1 MSQEV
6 KTAIRQL
13 NNVCGLHVRDF
24 YHGDVA
30 SQRSDFVLHVNLL
43 SHLSCFHGL
52 CYLTID
58 LTPPQYQHDKPVFL
72 TMYHASHSTLPGIG
86 ELLQSCP
93 YLQYLSITAYNVYL
107 PEDPLVYSRLLQLQL
122 KTFTTDANKQ
132 FFNALS
138 SAQDLTVLCLQLRS
152 FPRLAVIDILP
163 KLPNLTAC
171 HIV

>member
-13 NNVCGLHVRDF
+13 NNVCGLHVHDF

-58 LTPPQYQHDKPVFL
+58 LTPPQYQHDKPAFL
-72 TMYHASHSTLPGIG
+72 TMYRNSRSTLPGIG
-86 ELLQSCP
+86 ELLQSFP
-93 YLQYLSITAYNVYL
+93 YLQYLSITAYNVRL
-107 PEDPLVYSRLLQLQL
+107 PEDPLVYSQLLRLQL
-122 KTFTTDANKQ
+122 KTFTILMPASN
-132 FFNALS
+132 FSMLS
-138 SAQDLTVLCLQLRS
+138 PHLK
-152 FPRLAVIDILP
+152 I
-163 KLPNLTAC
+163 
-171 HIV
+171 